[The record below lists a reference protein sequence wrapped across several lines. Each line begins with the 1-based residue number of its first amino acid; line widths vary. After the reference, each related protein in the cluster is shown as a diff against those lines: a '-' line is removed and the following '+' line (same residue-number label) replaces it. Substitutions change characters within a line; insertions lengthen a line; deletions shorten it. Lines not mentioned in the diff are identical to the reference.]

1 MALWWPGGDLIIISL
16 ATYRRRVTWVWETVC
31 ETSLLNERKLMIRI
45 CCYSQCRIFRRLQV
59 QKVYTMDVNSL
70 YSVIRNNS
78 GLEALAYF
86 LNKRP
91 VLDPPT
97 STLTRLAE
105 LVLTLNAFT
114 LNGDF
119 YQQIGGVAMGSK
131 MGPNYACLFVGYVED
146 QIASQYH
153 GLVPQLHKSYID
165 DVIRVDVVAAW
176 TWKTKFAS
184 YPTFILLFN
193 LHTQSLTPNS
203 LPSISRYA
211 LLMITS
217 ALPFTT
223 RTLTPTLI
231 FIISPHIPAIA
242 KKVFLAVNSCDFA
255 VCVLKTQIFWKRAV
269 KWCLSLNNVD
279 TPPPVYRTISR
290 PSDG

>member
-1 MALWWPGGDLIIISL
+1 MCRWTGYCFLVRNLETYGEDTNHAL
-16 ATYRRRVTWVWETVC
+16 
-31 ETSLLNERKLMIRI
+31 
-45 CCYSQCRIFRRLQV
+45 RIFNHFHFDNLTTGELFL
-59 QKVYTMDVNSL
+59 YTMDIKSL
-70 YSVIRNNS
+70 YTVIPNKS

-131 MGPNYACLFVGYVED
+131 MGANYACLFVGYVED

-193 LHTQSLTPNS
+193 LRTQSLTVNS
-203 LPSISRYA
+203 LSSISRYA

-217 ALPFTT
+217 TLPFTT
-223 RTLTPTLI
+223 RTLTPTPI

-242 KKVFLAVNSCDFA
+242 KKVSSQSTLATSPS
-255 VCVLKTQIFWKRAV
+255 QIFWKLAV

-279 TPPPVYRTISR
+279 TPPPVYRTLSR